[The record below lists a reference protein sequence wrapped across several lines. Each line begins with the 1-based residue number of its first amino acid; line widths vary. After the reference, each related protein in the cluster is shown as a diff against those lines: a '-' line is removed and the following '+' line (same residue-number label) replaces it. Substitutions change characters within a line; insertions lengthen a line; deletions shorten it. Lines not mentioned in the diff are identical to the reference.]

1 MFGKRKGFRVSGE
14 KSCLFPL
21 SINEESSALTVKM
34 REKSFQTLSVS
45 ISWKTLEIHSGVILF
60 AYLQEELKEENLDV
74 YFSFKKHCE
83 KYENRDKIFSVHHWR
98 DENLQQKDV
107 WTFAHQNFSMLVNPN
122 FTTFLSCWVSYA
134 QTGIPKFF
142 QLQYILG
149 SSTSQTRLDLYPRQ
163 KFCFAK
169 LRVWDFLALLCFFFV
184 FVALWSRLCKLFS
197 STTALK
203 QILRYQRGRAV
214 DCLK

>member
-83 KYENRDKIFSVHHWR
+83 KYENRDKIF
-98 DENLQQKDV
+98 
-107 WTFAHQNFSMLVNPN
+107 TAHQNFSMLVNPN